1 MKSKAVLWFAV
12 FGLLIPAVAPAKV
25 TEFVIESREVLFDG
39 ATFGHVGQ
47 YERLRG
53 YAVGELDP
61 SHPGNAGIVNLDKA
75 PRNAHGRVEYRV
87 DVEIQKP
94 VKLKNG
100 NGTLFYDVVNRGN
113 KLVPALANVDLGLG
127 FTFVWSGWQ
136 GDLGPSNGVN
146 LTGMFPIATNNGNP
160 IVGPSREEF
169 VDIGL
174 GTVTRNLS
182 YPAAD
187 MDPSQAI
194 LTVREKERD
203 PRQLLGNMYWHYL
216 NDSQIEI
223 THPGAPYDAGAIFEF
238 IYPAKDPIVAGI
250 GFAATRDVNSFLR
263 FEEEDSVGNPNP
275 LMEDEDSFHWG
286 HHHRGHGY
294 YRHHKKHP
302 APAIKRAIIE
312 GISQSGRFT
321 RDFLWQGFNQD
332 EQGRQIFDGAI
343 PVIPGSRKTWTN
355 YEFAQPGRW
364 SKQHEDH
371 LQPGDQFPFAYN
383 TIRDPLTGKVDG
395 ILKKCRATHTC
406 PKVMHLDGEF
416 EVWGA
421 RGSLLL
427 TDGDPAGPRELH
439 IPNDVRLYFVTGTP
453 HGGAGT
459 IIPANPTYGIC
470 QNLLNPNGSIVVL
483 KALIP
488 AMNDWITYGKRP
500 PDSRYGSV
508 HRRHLLVRSDQ
519 ASTGFPNIPG
529 VTYNG
534 LFNSIRVT
542 DYSVVPPTEGEE
554 YGVLVPRVDSDGISI
569 AGIRLPALEVPL
581 ATYTGWNL
589 RSEGNAKDE
598 GCFFYAS
605 YIPFAKTAA
614 ERLAAGDPRLSI
626 EERYSGHSQYLWR
639 FKKAAYKLVKQGYL
653 LPEDAEGFINQANS
667 DAIKALFPN

>member
-1 MKSKAVLWFAV
+1 MKGKAVLWFAV
-12 FGLLIPAVAPAKV
+12 FGLLIPTVAPAKV

-39 ATFGHVGQ
+39 ASFGHVGQ
-47 YERLRG
+47 YEMLRG

-61 SHPGNAGIVNLDKA
+61 SLAGNAGIVNLNKA
-75 PRNAHGRVEYRV
+75 PLNAHGRVEYRV
-87 DVEIQKP
+87 DVQIQKP
-94 VKLKNG
+94 VNLKKG
-100 NGTLFYDVVNRGN
+100 NGTLLYDVVNRGRP
-113 KLVPALANVDLGLG
+113 LVTSRVRLEDG
-127 FTFVWSGWQ
+127 FTLVWSGWQ
-136 GDLGPSNGVN
+136 GGLTPNGVL
-146 LTGMFPIATNNGNP
+146 LTAQFPIARNSDGTS
-160 IVGPSREEF
+160 IVGLSREEF

-174 GTVTRNLS
+174 GTSMENLS

-187 MDPSQAI
+187 MDPSLAT

-203 PRQLLGNMYWHYL
+203 PRQPLDNTYWQYL

-238 IYPAKDPIVAGI
+238 IYPAKDPIVMGI

-275 LMEDEDSFHWG
+275 LMEDEESSQWG

-294 YRHHKKHP
+294 YGHHKKHG
-302 APAIKRAIIE
+302 ARVIKRAIIE

-343 PVIPGSRKTWTN
+343 PVIAGSRKTWTN

-371 LQPGDQFPFAYN
+371 LQRGDQFPFTYQ
-383 TIRDPLTGKVDG
+383 TIKDPLTGEVDG
-395 ILKKCRATHTC
+395 ILKKCTATHTC
-406 PKVMHLDGEF
+406 PKIMHLDGEF

-421 RGSLLL
+421 RGSLVV
-427 TDGDPAGPRELH
+427 TDGNPSGPRDLH
-439 IPNDVRLYFVTGTP
+439 LPSNVRVYMVSGTP

-459 IIPANPTYGIC
+459 IIPTSPTYDIC
-470 QNLLNPNGSIVVL
+470 KNLLNPNGSLVVL
-483 KALIP
+483 NALIP

-500 PDSRYGSV
+500 PNSRYGSV
-508 HRRHLLVRSDQ
+508 HHRHLLVRSDQ

-554 YGVLVPRVDSDGISI
+554 YGVLVPRDDSDGNSL
-569 AGIRLPALEVPL
+569 AGIRLPALEVPI

-589 RSEGNAKDE
+589 RAAGHAEDE
-598 GCFFYAS
+598 GCSSRAS
-605 YIPFAKTAA
+605 YIPFAQTAA
-614 ERLAAGDPRLSI
+614 ERLAAGDPRPSI
-626 EERYSGHSQYLWR
+626 EERYRSHSQYLWR
-639 FKKAAYKLVKQGYL
+639 FKKAAYKLVKEGYL
-653 LPEDAEGFINQANS
+653 LPEQAEDFVNQANG